1 MNLRLGEGSGAGAAL
16 ALVKWLALY
25 ITKWLP
31 SLKRL

>member
-1 MNLRLGEGSGAGAAL
+1 MNLRLGEGSGAGAAWHWL
-16 ALVKWLALY
+16 KWLALY